1 MSAPAV
7 TKAVCVLRRSVGSV
21 RRGVEDQREAER
33 GVVGE
38 RDWRVVPRP
47 PSRRRMGVGWRGG
60 EEGRGGWVGE
70 GDMVMME
77 EPLLMLVGSRRARK
91 D

>member
-1 MSAPAV
+1 M
-7 TKAVCVLRRSVGSV
+7 RRSVGSV

-33 GVVGE
+33 GVVGA

-60 EEGRGGWVGE
+60 EEGEEGWE
-70 GDMVMME
+70 GWRDMVMME
-77 EPLLMLVGSRRARK
+77 EPLLVLVGSRRARK